1 MSLIEVCL
9 GYIFVSEATINNWR
23 LKHEDFARALK
34 AAKAPADD
42 RVERSLYARANGY
55 EYDAVKIFC
64 NKDGVVTQVKYRQH
78 VPPDTTAC
86 IFWLKNRRPDQWRD
100 RHEVDHKVPP
110 RSDQS
115 IEELRD
121 ELLQDMVEAGL
132 VTLLPAPEPAPAG
145 VANRKN
151 GTKH

>member
-55 EYDAVKIFC
+55 EYDSEKIFL
-64 NKDGVVTQVKYRQH
+64 QQ
-78 VPPDTTAC
+78 
-86 IFWLKNRRPDQWRD
+86 RRPGD
-100 RHEVDHKVPP
+100 
-110 RSDQS
+110 
-115 IEELRD
+115 
-121 ELLQDMVEAGL
+121 
-132 VTLLPAPEPAPAG
+132 
-145 VANRKN
+145 
-151 GTKH
+151 